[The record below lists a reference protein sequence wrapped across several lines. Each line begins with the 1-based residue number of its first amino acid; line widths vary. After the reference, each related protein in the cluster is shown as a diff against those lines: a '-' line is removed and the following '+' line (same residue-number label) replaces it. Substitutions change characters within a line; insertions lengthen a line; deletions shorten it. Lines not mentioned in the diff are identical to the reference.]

1 MDKTIKVILL
11 TNSERLISEITE
23 VGADVGEPD
32 CRLTKPYEIWA
43 EHNLC
48 AWMST
53 DTDQDTFMISSDK
66 IITIADPKQDLLEK
80 YLKRLSNAILHQ
92 RSNGRGQLPGSWL

>member
-11 TNSERLISEITE
+11 TNSDRLISEITE

-32 CRLTKPYEIWA
+32 CRLTKPYEIGA

-48 AWMST
+48 AWMTT

-80 YLKRLSNAILHQ
+80 YLEKTE
-92 RSNGRGQLPGSWL
+92 

>member
-53 DTDQDTFMISSDK
+53 DTDQDTFMISSC
-66 IITIADPKQDLLEK
+66 LL
-80 YLKRLSNAILHQ
+80 YTSPSPRD
-92 RSNGRGQLPGSWL
+92 